1 MNEQNLKFTKSN
13 VYKICLIIFS
23 LLFSLAVFIPFLT
36 NYYGKTFGFFNGIL
50 EFFDTFI
57 KVDKYSGN
65 PILNFII
72 YLVFAISILSMC
84 IISFIKNTHYLL
96 NKEEKEDTL
105 FLTIGIGLY
114 LGAAFFTCIKRGAI
128 YLSINQYNGTIN
140 SQSFTPFFGYMC
152 LIAIIYFIFIK
163 IKYYDLSLK
172 NLNSK
177 LFIKC
182 CIESL
187 CLIFAF
193 IAITSFFNLDFGTRT
208 TRDSFDGSVITNV
221 YFKDMNYFIQYLKG
235 YDGDAPKNGE
245 LLIFVISSIPLL
257 LAGNFVIQSLTSKK
271 LFIVKICS
279 NIVALIL
286 VIVPFIIFASIIAN
300 SKTMVFL
307 SSSNLFIFLIC
318 LIPLI
323 LNILE
328 KIFLD
333 RNTNY

>member
-1 MNEQNLKFTKSN
+1 MNEQNLKISKSGI
-13 VYKICLIIFS
+13 YKICLIILAS
-23 LLFSLAVFIPFLT
+23 LFAFATFMPFLT
-36 NYYGKTFGFFNGIL
+36 DYYGKTFGFFNGIL
-50 EFFDTFI
+50 NFFNAFI
-57 KVDKYSGN
+57 TDDKPSISA
-65 PILNFII
+65 ILYFLLYLII
-72 YLVFAISILSMC
+72 TLSILSMC
-84 IISFIKNTHYLL
+84 IISFIKNAHYLL
-96 NKEEKEDTL
+96 NKEEKEDIL

-114 LGAAFFTCIKRGAI
+114 LGTAFFTCLKRGAI
-128 YLSINQYNGTIN
+128 YLSINQYNGTIS

-152 LIAIIYFIFIK
+152 LISIIYFIFIK

-208 TRDSFDGSVITNV
+208 ARDSYDGSVITNV
-221 YFKDMNYFIQYLKG
+221 YFKDMNDFIQYLKG

-245 LLIFVISSIPLL
+245 LLIFIISSIPLL
-257 LAGNFVIQSLTSKK
+257 LAANFVIQSLSNKK

-286 VIVPFIIFASIIAN
+286 VIVPFIIFASIFAN

-307 SSSNLFIFLIC
+307 SSSNLFVFLIC

-333 RNTNY
+333 RNTNN

>member
-1 MNEQNLKFTKSN
+1 MNEQNLKISKSSI
-13 VYKICLIIFS
+13 YKICLIILA
-23 LLFSLAVFIPFLT
+23 LLFALAVFIPFLT

-65 PILNFII
+65 PTLNFII
-72 YLVFAISILSMC
+72 YLVFTISILSMC
-84 IISFIKNTHYLL
+84 IISFIKNAHYLL

-114 LGAAFFTCIKRGAI
+114 LGAAFFTCLKRDAI
-128 YLSINQYNGTIN
+128 YLSINQYNGTII

-152 LIAIIYFIFIK
+152 LISIIYFIFIK
-163 IKYYDLSLK
+163 IKYYDLSFK

-245 LLIFVISSIPLL
+245 LLIFIISSIPLL
-257 LAGNFVIQSLTSKK
+257 LTANFVIQSLTSKK

-286 VIVPFIIFASIIAN
+286 VIVPFIIFASIFTN

-307 SSSNLFIFLIC
+307 SSYNLFIFLIC